1 MKTNNN
7 TMNKTKEQIQDR
19 ITLLE
24 TYVTDAE
31 NSKKSYAAEVAVL
44 KRDLEDINKP
54 VIDDDVL
61 SQIYEVIEQHV
72 EDLSEIDPSDC
83 EFDFELDQDGRVY
96 VDSMQVVDKNYDYFS
111 EGLYN
116 DLKTLFKV
124 KEEDEDIV

>member
-1 MKTNNN
+1 
-7 TMNKTKEQIQDR
+7 MNKTKEQIQDR

-31 NSKKSYAAEVAVL
+31 HTKKSYAAEVSML

-61 SQIYEVIEQHV
+61 SQIYEVIQQHV
-72 EDLSEIDPSDC
+72 EDLNEIDPSDC
-83 EFDFELDQDGRVY
+83 EFDFGIDYDGRVA
-96 VDSMQVVDKNYDYFS
+96 VESMQVVDKNYDYFS

-124 KEEDEDIV
+124 NKEEDEDSV